1 MSSALALAGVTAVLQ
16 HYLNNIYTGTVFG
29 GTVKV
34 SAKAPDIIQNDVNKG
49 SANMQIN
56 LFLHQVSHNS
66 GWRNQD
72 LPSMSSDGRS
82 RLKNPPLALDLH
94 YLLTAYGSDDCEAE
108 GLLGYAV
115 LLLHQSPVLTR
126 NDITQALTHLPS
138 NVLFDQL
145 HLAGLADQIEMI
157 KITPSPLGREEMAW
171 LWTALK
177 ADYRPT
183 FPFQVSVVLIDPQF
197 PSASA
202 LPVLSRNITLQAGPP
217 PQLFAV
223 QLAQGQTAPAQ
234 SDTVTVTGQSLSA
247 ATLVVLSNAQLGIN
261 YPPFAPAS
269 VTNVSLS
276 FKVPT
281 DTSGLPAGVYTL
293 SALGKDGTGKVIL
306 STNTLS
312 MGIAPTVSGT
322 PTATNNAQGTLVTLN
337 CAPDVRPNQ
346 TVSLSLGG
354 ISAPAQIFDAQ
365 TNSLSFQFPTLPA
378 GKYLIRLRVD
388 GVDSPIQ
395 VDWTA
400 KPQPKFLNPFL
411 TI

>member
-1 MSSALALAGVTAVLQ
+1 MSNPLALAGVTAVLQ
-16 HYLNNIYTGTVFG
+16 HYLHNAYTGTVFG

-34 SAKAPDIIQNDVNKG
+34 SAKAPDIVQQDVNTG
-49 SANMQIN
+49 SANTQIN
-56 LFLHQVSHNS
+56 LFLHQVTHNV

-72 LPSMSSDGRS
+72 LPSMSSDGKS

-126 NDITQALTHLPS
+126 NDITQALGHLPS
-138 NVLFDQL
+138 NPLFDQL
-145 HLAGLADQIEMI
+145 HLAGLADQVEMI

-197 PSASA
+197 ASASA
-202 LPVLSRNITLQAGPP
+202 LPVLSRNISVQAGPP
-217 PQLFAV
+217 PLLFAL

-234 SDTVTVTGQSLSA
+234 GDTVTATGQSLTGAS
-247 ATLVVLSNAQLGIN
+247 LVALSNPQLGIN
-261 YPPFAPAS
+261 YAPFAPVS
-269 VTNVSLS
+269 VTNASLS

-281 DTSGLPAGVYTL
+281 DTSGLPAGVYSL
-293 SALGKDGTGKVIL
+293 SVLFKDGSGNVVL

-322 PTATNNAQGTLVTLN
+322 PTATNNPQGTLVTLK
-337 CAPDVRPNQ
+337 CAPDVRPSQ

-354 ISAPAQIFDAQ
+354 VSAPAQTFDTQ

-378 GKYLIRLRVD
+378 GKYLIRLQVD

-400 KPQPKFLNPFL
+400 KPLPKFLNPFL